1 MRWGT
6 NPGDIPSWETVLRLQ
21 VPLTSAS
28 DQQVRYWMVDR
39 PGSGVPPPV
48 TDRAAGD
55 IKLLCETESI
65 KAEMGRYSQ
74 SDLTWM
80 GEAAEV

>member
-1 MRWGT
+1 M
-6 NPGDIPSWETVLRLQ
+6 DLDLQISWKH
-21 VPLTSAS
+21 
-28 DQQVRYWMVDR
+28 
-39 PGSGVPPPV
+39 PV
-48 TDRAAGD
+48 
-55 IKLLCETESI
+55 KLLCETESI